1 MSIEPAHHS
10 FRAGLSSART
20 GDVLSHKTA
29 SVKKAAAKGLAG
41 IDLHRS
47 EARRGNQRGADRH
60 RLNEEQAFVRSGRR
74 KHPIELINVSAGG
87 AMIAGKAQLRLWDE
101 VELLLGD
108 VGTINCVVRWKRGD
122 RIGLEFADETR
133 IHCTSKVRDQIVGEV
148 IRRSFP
154 QFVEAPAGEP
164 EARLPATPDR
174 RVDERRGNRSRF
186 IWKAVIHYNYEWE
199 SVRIRDIS
207 HSGALVE
214 CAANLPA
221 DEVVFLDLEGLD
233 RIAATVARSVGDQV
247 GLAFLE
253 PFDVS
258 ALAACTPQLGRAPG
272 ARGLLGERAGC

>member
-10 FRAGLSSART
+10 FRAALSGTRT
-20 GDVLSHKTA
+20 GDVLSHKQA
-29 SVKKAAAKGLAG
+29 PVNKAAAKGLAG

-47 EARRGNQRGADRH
+47 EARRGNERGADRH
-60 RLNEEQAFVRSGRR
+60 RLNEEQAFVRVRRR
-74 KHPIELINVSAGG
+74 KQPIELINVSAGG

-122 RIGLEFADETR
+122 RFGLEFADETR
-133 IHCTSKVRDQIVGEV
+133 IHCPSNVRDEIVGEV

-154 QFVEAPAGEP
+154 QFVDTPAGEP
-164 EARLPATPDR
+164 EARLPAAPDR

-199 SVRIRDIS
+199 CVRIRDIS

-233 RIAATVARSVGDQV
+233 RISATVARSVGDQV

-253 PFDVS
+253 PFDVTT
-258 ALAACTPQLGRAPG
+258 LAGCAPQLGRAPG
-272 ARGLLGERAGC
+272 AQRN